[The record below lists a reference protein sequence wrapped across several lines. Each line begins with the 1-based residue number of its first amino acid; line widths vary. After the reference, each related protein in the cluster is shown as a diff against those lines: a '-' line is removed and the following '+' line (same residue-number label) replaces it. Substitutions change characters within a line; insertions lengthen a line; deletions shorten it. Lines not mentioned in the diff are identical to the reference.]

1 MIRINTRENA
11 WKMEA
16 AGSRKV
22 LDDALQLHG
31 IDLAAVSTDGKA
43 EITAI
48 IQSLKRVNCTDPALV
63 DNPVDALNDRFH
75 TAKCGSKHAEKYA
88 NSASEEM
95 KLAFRYLTREQ
106 IEVVLAKLNA
116 GLDSRRVDHFKSASW
131 EEKPG
136 KRHAIPRPLWMRSF
150 GSTAC
155 VKKSYFRI
163 TGMM

>member
-48 IQSLKRVNCTDPALV
+48 IQS
-63 DNPVDALNDRFH
+63 
-75 TAKCGSKHAEKYA
+75 
-88 NSASEEM
+88 
-95 KLAFRYLTREQ
+95 
-106 IEVVLAKLNA
+106 
-116 GLDSRRVDHFKSASW
+116 
-131 EEKPG
+131 
-136 KRHAIPRPLWMRSF
+136 
-150 GSTAC
+150 
-155 VKKSYFRI
+155 
-163 TGMM
+163 